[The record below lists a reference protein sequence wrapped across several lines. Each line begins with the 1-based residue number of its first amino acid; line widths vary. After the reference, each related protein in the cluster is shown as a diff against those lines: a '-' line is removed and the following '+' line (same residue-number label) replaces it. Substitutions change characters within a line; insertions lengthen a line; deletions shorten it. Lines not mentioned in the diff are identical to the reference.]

1 MAWRNSVSYLVETDI
16 DPSLFQPI
24 FLRQRNVLNLACWH
38 AQILVHRP
46 FLLNNFASLANL
58 GSTRHRRTQHN
69 SNLTDEHVQKCLE
82 AAMNIVG
89 KIDELSSKGQL
100 YNTYWV
106 CIHAAVHAIALL
118 LTLMHSFPII
128 SHSVLWSCCTSS
140 PYNSATPHQRHTC
153 LPSTQRQNA
162 KHKSHPLQRLARL
175 LRGTAL
181 CCRSFAQNYCGTTTT
196 SWH

>member
-1 MAWRNSVSYLVETDI
+1 MLRDLYNIRPPSTDNQFKLAARYSKDIIAWRNSVSYLVETDI

-69 SNLTDEHVQKCLE
+69 SDLTDGHVQKCLE
-82 AAMNIVG
+82 AAMNVVG

-106 CIHAAVHAIALL
+106 
-118 LTLMHSFPII
+118 
-128 SHSVLWSCCTSS
+128 
-140 PYNSATPHQRHTC
+140 
-153 LPSTQRQNA
+153 
-162 KHKSHPLQRLARL
+162 
-175 LRGTAL
+175 RGRVT
-181 CCRSFAQNYCGTTTT
+181 
-196 SWH
+196 